1 MTFDDNK
8 MFANY
13 INKRL
18 RVLNEGTHADAGL
31 EQANSKRLVEILDMI
46 KSDAN
51 MATQF
56 ALTPEEFA
64 SVIEWAKNKFAAT
77 APASKPGHKD
87 ESGAMGGSREPIVL
101 MPKRVGESVVK
112 EKKQTKDEDNME
124 MVKPKSEETEEEY
137 LARRDGAI
145 RAAIAAKEE
154 SEEQTAL
161 SSHYNVNHEALDLV
175 DSLLNHA
182 KKYSKADAIKILTM
196 ASDRLQ
202 NKA

>member
-18 RVLNEGTHADAGL
+18 QVLNEGTYADAGL
-31 EQANSKRLVEILDMI
+31 EQANSKRLIEILDMI

-64 SVIEWAKNKFAAT
+64 GVIEWAKNKFAAT

-87 ESGAMGGSREPIVL
+87 ESGALGGPVFTT
-101 MPKRVGESVVK
+101 KRVGESVVK
-112 EKKQTKDEDNME
+112 EKKQTKDEDNMD
-124 MVKPKSEETEEEY
+124 MVKPKTEETEEEY
-137 LARRDGAI
+137 LARRDSAI

-161 SSHYNVNHEALDLV
+161 NSHYNVNHEALDLV

-182 KKYSKADAIKILTM
+182 RKYSKADAIKILTM